1 MLRDRV
7 FRPLSVPLPRG
18 KIQDSPTPLF
28 KQIVKSGHSPP
39 ASPRKNSQQLSQFVD
54 PTTPNTLQYGH
65 YIPAFSDATFPL
77 AMNYGKE
84 LQEVLA
90 KHVGLSKADI
100 TLAMVMAR
108 VEQVYNLQ
116 LRMLMEGKS
125 DEEKMEEF
133 QRMQRKYL
141 DYLDVC
147 LRVVRDPTAEAF
159 PSAPAQSDPEP

>member
-1 MLRDRV
+1 
-7 FRPLSVPLPRG
+7 
-18 KIQDSPTPLF
+18 
-28 KQIVKSGHSPP
+28 
-39 ASPRKNSQQLSQFVD
+39 
-54 PTTPNTLQYGH
+54 
-65 YIPAFSDATFPL
+65 
-77 AMNYGKE
+77 MNYGKE